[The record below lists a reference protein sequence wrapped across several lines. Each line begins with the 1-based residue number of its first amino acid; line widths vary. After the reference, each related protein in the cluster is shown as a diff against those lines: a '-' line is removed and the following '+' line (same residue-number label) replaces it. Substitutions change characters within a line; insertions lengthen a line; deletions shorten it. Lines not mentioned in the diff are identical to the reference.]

1 MRPEGSVAN
10 PRLDRTQLGFEE
22 GAVTTTE
29 DTVFAG
35 FGFEG
40 LAPDKRDDLVD
51 RAMEHLL
58 P

>member
-1 MRPEGSVAN
+1 MAN
-10 PRLDRTQLGFEE
+10 SNDWIRTQLGFEE

-40 LAPDKRDDLVD
+40 LAPAERDDLMA
-51 RAMEHLL
+51 RSMEHLL